1 MTIWDL
7 EWDRQNFLSF
17 WTVFLPFYSPENPK
31 SQDFEKMKKTA
42 GDIILHKCTKNHDHM
57 LHCSWD
63 TLRDG
68 CNSYF
73 LFWASFCPFIPPTTK
88 KIKICKKWKKREEI
102 SFYTCV
108 PKIMITWCTVPE
120 IWCAM
125 DGQTDGQTDGK
136 SDIHRRVPHLKTI
149 LKDFFFSIRLHIFFM
164 SSTTKIDILSFFEGH
179 NPPTISDPLL
189 TSTSPISAKN
199 FLVTPPLQTIDF
211 TSAFFFSFNL
221 KSEQKQLILDI
232 LIFTCPNFFFWIFI
246 FLNKLLIW
254 S

>member
-7 EWDRQNFLSF
+7 EWDRKNFLSF
-17 WTVFLPFYSPENPK
+17 WTVFLLFYSSDNPK

-68 CNSYF
+68 CNYF

-88 KIKICKKWKKREEI
+88 KIKICKKWKKRVEI

-108 PKIMITWCTVPE
+108 PKIMIIWCTVPE

-136 SDIHRRVPHLKTI
+136 SDIRRRVPQLKTI
-149 LKDFFFSIRLHIFFM
+149 LK
-164 SSTTKIDILSFFEGH
+164 
-179 NPPTISDPLL
+179 
-189 TSTSPISAKN
+189 
-199 FLVTPPLQTIDF
+199 
-211 TSAFFFSFNL
+211 
-221 KSEQKQLILDI
+221 
-232 LIFTCPNFFFWIFI
+232 NFFFRSGCTFFSCHPQRKSIYSVSLKVTTHLPFPTPY
-246 FLNKLLIW
+246 
-254 S
+254 